1 MTRTAQEIAD
11 VLEIPRE
18 AADGLL
24 KYLLMTGLAR
34 FRGERPSLTGRGK
47 GAHVYEIVPDL
58 GKALATSVTRLET

>member
-24 KYLLMTGLAR
+24 KYLLTIGLAR
-34 FRGERPSLTGRGK
+34 FRGERPNQSGKGK
-47 GAHVYEIVPDL
+47 GAHVYEMAPDL
-58 GKALATSVTRLET
+58 GKALAAAMTRLET